1 VLRQLNLSPEENISF
16 SEENGE
22 SVKAKPPWDLVPAGH
37 KIGRPVPLFEELVR
51 LSFRIFLFVA
61 HKFYTHNVNSL
72 QKDEKVSEYREKYAG
87 SQAERN
93 SKAVADAEATKIAN
107 QTQSIA
113 LSGKLLD
120 NILFKFCRSLEHYA
134 ELSFL
139 LHILEQKEKL
149 MLVNLCY
156 GNNYLETKHFLSWQ
170 VCFQAPCSLGLKPG
184 CSLIFNVS
192 KSELLI

>member
-1 VLRQLNLSPEENISF
+1 MN
-16 SEENGE
+16 
-22 SVKAKPPWDLVPAGH
+22 AKPPWDLVPAGH

-61 HKFYTHNVNSL
+61 HKFYTYNVNSL

-107 QTQSIA
+107 QNKSIA
-113 LSGKLLD
+113 LSGNLLD
-120 NILFKFCRSLEHYA
+120 NILFKFCRSPEHYA

-139 LHILEQKEKL
+139 LHILEQKEKI

-156 GNNYLETKHFLSWQ
+156 GNNYLETKHLFSWQ
-170 VCFQAPCSLGLKPG
+170 V
-184 CSLIFNVS
+184 
-192 KSELLI
+192 